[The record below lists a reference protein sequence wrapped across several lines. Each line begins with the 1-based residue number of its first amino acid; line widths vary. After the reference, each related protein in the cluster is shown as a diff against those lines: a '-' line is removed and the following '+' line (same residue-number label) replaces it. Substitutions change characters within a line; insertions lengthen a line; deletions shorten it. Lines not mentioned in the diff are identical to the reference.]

1 MVEWPF
7 LFFAGIL
14 GSAHCVGMCGGFVM
28 SIGAAARNAR
38 DNFLRQVI
46 YSAGRLFTYGVLGA
60 TAGFAGWRLTKAVPS
75 TIHVSALL
83 AIAAGALLVWQG
95 LSATGLFRRRSVA
108 GGPTPCLAGT
118 MFSGFL
124 RMPGR
129 TAAFLA
135 GVLTGLLPCGLLYGM
150 IALAASTHDLV
161 AGSATMLV
169 FGLGT
174 APILI
179 ATGCGGS
186 LLGLAARRKL
196 YVVAAWC
203 MVLTGGISM
212 ARGAVFL
219 TQQPASEKV
228 PACPFCVE
236 TDSNQ

>member
-1 MVEWPF
+1 MIEWPF
-7 LFFAGIL
+7 LFMAGIL

-28 SIGAAARNAR
+28 SIGAAAQNAR
-38 DNFLRQVI
+38 DNFLRQLI

-60 TAGFAGWRLTKAVPS
+60 TAGFAGWRLAKAVPQS
-75 TIHVSALL
+75 VHLSAIL
-83 AIAAGALLVWQG
+83 AVVAGVVLVYQG
-95 LSATGLFRRRSVA
+95 LSATGLFRKKGVA
-108 GGPTPCLAGT
+108 GAASPCLAGT
-118 MFSGFL
+118 MFGGFL

-150 IALAASTHDLV
+150 IALAASTHDLTR
-161 AGSATMLV
+161 GLATMLV

-203 MVLTGGISM
+203 LVLTGGISI
-212 ARGAVFL
+212 ARGAAFL
-219 TQQPASEKV
+219 AQPVQEEAA
-228 PACPFCVE
+228 PACPFCAE
-236 TDSNQ
+236 EKTP

>member
-1 MVEWPF
+1 MEWPF
-7 LFFAGIL
+7 LFVAGIL

-28 SIGAAARNAR
+28 SIGAAAQNAR
-38 DNFLRQVI
+38 DNFLRQVV
-46 YSAGRLFTYGVLGA
+46 YSAGRLFTYSVLGA

-75 TIHVSALL
+75 TIHISALL
-83 AIAAGALLVWQG
+83 AIAAGALLIWQG
-95 LSATGLFRRRSVA
+95 LSATGLFRRRTIA
-108 GGPTPCLAGT
+108 GGQTPCLAGT

-161 AGSATMLV
+161 AGLTTMLV

-203 MVLTGGISM
+203 MVLTGGISL

-219 TQQPASEKV
+219 AQKPSADKP
-228 PACPFCVE
+228 PACPLCAE
-236 TDSNQ
+236 RESGR